1 MRVILAIAVV
11 IVSVRVYV
19 LQNNK
24 EIFSDDPENRKWIIW
39 LLKAILFMLCI
50 TLVTEIIVV
59 WLEDMS
65 ELEIE
70 YSDDLLFR
78 MMNEFIILNG

>member
-11 IVSVRVYV
+11 IVSVRVSV
-19 LQNNK
+19 QQNNK
-24 EIFSDDPENRKWIIW
+24 EIFSDDPEYRKWIIW

>member
-24 EIFSDDPENRKWIIW
+24 EIFSDDPEYRKWIIW